1 MLEAAANDEAKI
13 RVAAIEGLAKLK
25 RDDATEALFRAAWS
39 KPKEAYGARK
49 AALRGLVAW
58 KVKDA
63 DRLLDDALKIPADRH
78 SIAATALRVVLETP
92 GPKARELAALYS
104 QYGQPAALRTEA
116 VGALARLAKDDE
128 ALEDILVALVDDPD
142 RFVRFRSWGAI
153 RELKL
158 KKASG
163 ALKARLGQEA
173 TGFNGFGQ
181 RMLEETLEALGEK
194 EAAAASTAAV
204 TKPPTIADLD
214 RQAAD
219 LENKARDLRAGSMRS
234 RAPHDQPPK
243 PRLRHRR
250 VRTNRYLDVGAL
262 DRASAGPC
270 RSRSNSTR
278 PGSVLS
284 RGVGRSGR
292 RHLDLSPS
300 WLRGRTGIRAVAR

>member
-1 MLEAAANDEAKI
+1 M
-13 RVAAIEGLAKLK
+13 
-25 RDDATEALFRAAWS
+25 
-39 KPKEAYGARK
+39 
-49 AALRGLVAW
+49 AW

-78 SIAATALRVVLETP
+78 SIAATALRIVLETP

-194 EAAAASTAAV
+194 EPAAASTAPAPNRPRSP
-204 TKPPTIADLD
+204 TSTARPPTW
-214 RQAAD
+214 
-219 LENKARDLRAGSMRS
+219 K
-234 RAPHDQPPK
+234 
-243 PRLRHRR
+243 
-250 VRTNRYLDVGAL
+250 
-262 DRASAGPC
+262 
-270 RSRSNSTR
+270 TR
-278 PGSVLS
+278 PATSAQDQCAQERRTTSRRSQDLGIIGFALVGSWMLTLWTTRARRPVQVSLDQHKAGLS
-284 RGVGRSGR
+284 SLQGR
-292 RHLDLSPS
+292 RPVWPAPS
-300 WLRGRTGIRAVAR
+300 